1 MILMLPNI
9 SNIISSWF
17 GDEIKRKML
26 QYPLMS
32 LVSSQKK
39 SIGSFGYLL
48 GFVYLQFTLLRAS
61 AVLPVVITQ
70 DNKTI
75 YTLIAKP
82 NE

>member
-26 QYPLMS
+26 QYPLS

-75 YTLIAKP
+75 YTLIEAK
-82 NE
+82 

>member
-1 MILMLPNI
+1 MLLMLPQI
-9 SNIISSWF
+9 GNIISSWL
-17 GDEIKRKML
+17 GDEIKKKML
-26 QYPLMS
+26 QYLLMS
-32 LVSSQKK
+32 LVSFRKQ

-75 YTLIAKP
+75 YTLIEAK
-82 NE
+82 